1 MKQPSTTKRRTAALL
16 LSIVLSAGAWA
27 QETVRPE
34 VGKPMQAAQELMRAG
49 KYKDAL
55 ARLREAEA
63 VPGRTPYE
71 TYLLDRMR
79 GSAAAGAGD
88 DATALAAFESAL
100 ATSYLQKP
108 ERLQILEALAGT
120 AYRAKDWKRVIS
132 FAERHAAEGGA
143 SASLDKLRLNAYF
156 QSGDYAGVVKAL
168 QSQVQAAEKPQPQVD
183 ESTLRMLAASQ
194 AQLKDDEGYLATL
207 EKLLRYHPKK
217 EYWADVLAR
226 VARQPGMLDRQ
237 ALDYLRLSFATQTLE
252 DGERYVELAT
262 LAMQA
267 GLPAEARRVIE
278 SGYAAGVLG
287 SGAEADRHRRLRDLA
302 TKQAAEDVA
311 SLKPDVVG
319 RTPDAN
325 LAVGQALVSIGRID
339 QGLPL
344 IEQSVGR
351 SGLKRP
357 DEARLHLGQAY
368 LAAGQPEKA
377 AEAFAEVTTSGPVAT
392 LARLWRLHALGLRRA
407 ESR

>member
-1 MKQPSTTKRRTAALL
+1 MKKPSTTKRRTAALL

-88 DATALAAFESAL
+88 DATALAAFESTL

-377 AEAFAEVTTSGPVAT
+377 AEAFAAVTTSGPVAT